1 MAAATSLARLRDG
14 NGCFAARPRGNMR
27 AAQLDQARER

>member
-14 NGCFAARPRGNMR
+14 NGCFAARTRGNMR
-27 AAQLDQARER
+27 AAQREQARER